1 MDEERKFL
9 TEDQVVEMMTLFL
22 SCSLL
27 LLREPALYGPLRQLT
42 AAERLAAM
50 VIDDVSPELRTLLE
64 VALERIPVSHTLTT
78 RRDQY
83 KAIVVE
89 LNEALGECLVARAGL
104 TTGDEA

>member
-1 MDEERKFL
+1 MAEEKKFL
-9 TEDQVVEMMTLFL
+9 TEDQVVELTALFL

-50 VIDDVSPELRTLLE
+50 VYDDVSPEVRQLLD
-64 VALERIPVSHTLTT
+64 VALERIPVSHTVTT

-89 LNEALGECLVARAGL
+89 LNEALGDCLAARAGL
-104 TTGDEA
+104 TTGGEA